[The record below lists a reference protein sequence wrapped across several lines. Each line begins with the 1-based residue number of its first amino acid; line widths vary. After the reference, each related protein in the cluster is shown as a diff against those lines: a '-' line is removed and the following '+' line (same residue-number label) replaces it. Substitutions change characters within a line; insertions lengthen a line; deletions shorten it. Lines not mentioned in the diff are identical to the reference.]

1 MYNSIKHLYGV
12 YEKMERDFDI
22 ELSEIAVIKESSS
35 DSIFNFNRNA
45 RKWDGF
51 IYFAEADG
59 VFSFDGGEQ
68 YKIKNSCVFFLREGD
83 RYSVK
88 LNSGYR
94 YITTA
99 YRISNLTGTQ
109 LLKIPRMHIAS
120 GKEAAIIETANRLW
134 KQKDACGYFAAKVNI
149 LSLYLEV
156 IREKSSENQG
166 ESKLSLAVEF
176 IKKNYKRNFACSEV
190 AEHAKISES
199 HLRALFRNHM
209 GTSIIDYRES
219 LRAKEARKM
228 ISTSLFTLKEIAFEL
243 GYNDVYH
250 FTKAFKAA
258 CGITPGIYAKSQTS

>member
-35 DSIFNFNRNA
+35 DSIFNFKRNG

-134 KQKDACGYFAAKVNI
+134 KQKDAYGYFAAKVNL

-166 ESKLSLAVEF
+166 ESKLSLASLMNELSDIRDTLISVNATLSDSPSELNAKEN
-176 IKKNYKRNFACSEV
+176 ISEV
-190 AEHAKISES
+190 IDKIT
-199 HLRALFRNHM
+199 RRW
-209 GTSIIDYRES
+209 T
-219 LRAKEARKM
+219 
-228 ISTSLFTLKEIAFEL
+228 
-243 GYNDVYH
+243 
-250 FTKAFKAA
+250 
-258 CGITPGIYAKSQTS
+258 